1 MLGGEQSGHVI
12 NMLHAGTGDGTLTG
26 IVLLDVMARRVRPLS
41 ELAAVMTRLPQVLRN
56 VAFDDPEALNS
67 DTVFWSRVRDIDDE
81 LGADGRVLVRLSGT
95 EPLARVMVESRDLA
109 DAESAADRLV
119 ALDRARGAR
128 EGRSRPLDLLTM
140 CGIVGVVRRR
150 ARRTPPDPTALA
162 ADLVDALAVLNSN
175 APLGDRLGDTATLVS
190 AVDSALRG
198 APGVRALLGAPNVS
212 AALDDRL
219 GALWL
224 QLDAIERDLDLG
236 AAAAMGAAEIELVN
250 SSLIRARDAVWA
262 VRRDRLGAA
271 EAIAAFKPGSDVAI
285 DAYVSIYVALSSLDC
300 LEVRGRDSAG
310 LHVFVREHDLD
321 LDAADIRELLVAR
334 TADPLFTLGVGP
346 GRHRTACR
354 SSTRPPPR
362 SVSSATTPRSC
373 GRRSATT
380 SSCGV
385 SSRRRPRKRWCSATR
400 GGRASAASPRRTR
413 TR

>member
-1 MLGGEQSGHVI
+1 
-12 NMLHAGTGDGTLTG
+12 
-26 IVLLDVMARRVRPLS
+26 
-41 ELAAVMTRLPQVLRN
+41 MTRLPQVLRN

-67 DTVFWSRVRDIDDE
+67 DTVFWSRVRDVDDE

-95 EPLARVMVESRDLA
+95 EPLVRVMVESRDLA
-109 DAESAADRLV
+109 ERRIGGRPPRRA
-119 ALDRARGAR
+119 DRARGAR
-128 EGRSRPLDLLTM
+128 EVRSRPLDLLTM

-162 ADLVDALAVLNSN
+162 ADLVEALAVLNSN

-262 VRRDRLGAA
+262 VRRDRLARRR
-271 EAIAAFKPGSDVAI
+271 SDRRVQAGI
-285 DAYVSIYVALSSLDC
+285 R
-300 LEVRGRDSAG
+300 RGDRR
-310 LHVFVREHDLD
+310 LRLD
-321 LDAADIRELLVAR
+321 LRRALVAR
-334 TADPLFTLGVGP
+334 PPRGPRPRLRRAARVRARAQPRSRRRRHPRAARRPHRRSAVHLGVGTGVAELP
-346 GRHRTACR
+346 VVR
-354 SSTRPPPR
+354 
-362 SVSSATTPRSC
+362 VQ
-373 GRRSATT
+373 GRR
-380 SSCGV
+380 
-385 SSRRRPRKRWCSATR
+385 RDR
-400 GGRASAASPRRTR
+400 
-413 TR
+413 